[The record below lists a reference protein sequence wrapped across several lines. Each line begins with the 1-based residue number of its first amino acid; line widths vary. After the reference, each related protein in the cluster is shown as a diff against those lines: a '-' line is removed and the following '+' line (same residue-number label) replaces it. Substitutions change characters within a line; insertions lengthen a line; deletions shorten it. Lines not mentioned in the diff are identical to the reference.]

1 MNLEEL
7 LQKLDD
13 IVKTLESQNHS
24 LDECVKEFDKGVNLS
39 KKCISIL
46 EENKG
51 KITELKKEMDKIC
64 EYELN
69 LENDKLK

>member
-13 IVKTLESQNHS
+13 IVKTLENQNIS
-24 LDECVKEFDKGVNLS
+24 LDECVKEFNKGVDIS
-39 KKCISIL
+39 KKCISVL

-51 KITELKKEMDKIC
+51 KISQLKQEMDKIC